1 MMESEQTAELAA
13 ALAKAQ
19 SAMGP
24 AIINRVNP
32 HFKNKY
38 ADLAAVFTALKPFH
52 ENGISFTCA
61 TQFRDGTFLLRT
73 TMRHNSGQWVA
84 SEYPL
89 PLNGK
94 PQEIGSALTYARRY
108 SLSALAGVA
117 ADEDDD
123 GEATRKTNGNGH
135 AHPVEETGELI
146 SAEQLQTLRAAL
158 KVRDMSEERLL
169 KWIRTGD
176 YRAVKKLEDIPAVIF
191 TDCLN
196 EVRAQ

>member
-1 MMESEQTAELAA
+1 MESEQTAELAA

-123 GEATRKTNGNGH
+123 GEATRKTSNGNGKH
-135 AHPVEETGELI
+135 VVEEAGELI